1 VGWLY
6 QYGKGVGSD
15 EKEAASWYLRAAN
28 QGSAKGQYNLGAL
41 YQFSTWGNKDIA
53 EVLQWYLKAANQGD
67 ADAYLRLSELYQY
80 GGDIPK
86 DNVKAYQWAFLAA
99 NKAGDPEEKADRLIN
114 GSLIEAER
122 QAGRSLAERWL
133 EGR

>member
-1 VGWLY
+1 M
-6 QYGKGVGSD
+6 
-15 EKEAASWYLRAAN
+15 
-28 QGSAKGQYNLGAL
+28 
-41 YQFSTWGNKDIA
+41 YQFSTRGNKDIA
-53 EVLQWYLKAANQGD
+53 EALQWYLKAANQGD

-99 NKAGDPEEKADRLIN
+99 NKEGFSEGKADRLIN

-133 EGR
+133 EGH